1 MLLLADNKTFPFGFE
16 NILVVVSGGLTSQQP
31 QDPASDRVG
40 HLLEPTIG
48 PFFSIV
54 RSQEIIEI
62 SVAAVTQQFILFPA
76 PSLRPEQN
84 MRTVP
89 MCERFFPSYKL
100 RTRCLT

>member
-48 PFFSIV
+48 PFFSIP

-62 SVAAVTQQFILFPA
+62 SVTAVTQQFILFSA
-76 PSLRPEQN
+76 PSMEPERS
-84 MRTVP
+84 MSMVP
-89 MCERFFPSYKL
+89 ICERLFPSYGL